1 MTKKIAILLTMLV
14 IGTVTV
20 SAESFA
26 GAEKMGEKMLNTF
39 MQRGTYVKAI
49 DSERHIIFY
58 IPKSS
63 LLYIAINEEGIK
75 IKLDGSWFS
84 SDTPIS
90 LDNPTLTPISLDKD
104 CNLILKT
111 SLPNPFLPF

>member
-39 MQRGTYVKAI
+39 MQRGTYVKVI

-63 LLYIAINEEGIK
+63 LLYIAINEDGIK
-75 IKLDGSWFS
+75 IKLDGDSVYS
-84 SDTPIS
+84 G
-90 LDNPTLTPISLDKD
+90 TPISLDKD

-111 SLPNPFLPF
+111 SLPNYEFTLKKTTYPWE